1 MLCNSR
7 FIFSYEE
14 RLQVHGSKGKNYVE
28 VLKTKLK
35 ESNLQNQDA
44 PGAIPTAPPPWNFPD
59 KHF

>member
-1 MLCNSR
+1 M
-7 FIFSYEE
+7 
-14 RLQVHGSKGKNYVE
+14 E